1 MFERFTDDARQVVKH
16 AVEQARELR
25 HEQAGTEHIL
35 LGLLTPQTP
44 SARLLAAH
52 GIDHAGVRAEI
63 VRIRGDLT
71 GEGIDAE
78 ALESIGID
86 LSAVREKVEGVFGP
100 GALDRAPQRDRRGVL
115 VSGWRV
121 PFGPRARK
129 VLELSL
135 REALAMKS
143 RSIRDGHILLGV
155 IREGEGLGV
164 RILTDAGID
173 LSELREEVKS
183 GL

>member
-25 HEQAGTEHIL
+25 HGQAGTEHVL
-35 LGLLTPQTP
+35 LGLLTPQTS

-52 GIDHAGVRAEI
+52 GIDHARVRAEI
-63 VRIRGDLT
+63 VRRHGDLT
-71 GEGIDAE
+71 GGDIDAE

-155 IREGEGLGV
+155 IREGEGMGA
-164 RILTDAGID
+164 RILADAGVD
-173 LSELREEVKS
+173 LPALRVEVVS
-183 GL
+183 SL